1 MCTKNYHFCVSVG
14 PRIVE
19 PPQDQNVSIRV
30 DNITLTCV
38 ASAYPLPNITW
49 FQNNTVIQQ
58 DDRTTIVSTAF
69 NETIGYTPDDFG
81 RVTSVLTILN
91 ASVND
96 SGSYRCVADSIPV
109 YSPAISDIC
118 VLVQGVT

>member
-1 MCTKNYHFCVSVG
+1 M
-14 PRIVE
+14 
-19 PPQDQNVSIRV
+19 SIRV

-69 NETIGYTPDDFG
+69 NEIIGYTPDDFG

-109 YSPAISDIC
+109 YSPVSSDDIL